1 MLNKYRRNDKNFIN
15 VLLYGGRFLAFV
27 SYIPS
32 KAVLLLLRKLR
43 LWTRG
48 VLCCVCLCFFSAK
61 SIGTEQ
67 DMYQFNIPAQP
78 LAKSLSELSNQTQ
91 TLVLF
96 PYELVEKHKGNAIK
110 GQFTLLQA
118 IEKLLSNTGLVG
130 GLSKKKVM
138 MISQQ

>member
-1 MLNKYRRNDKNFIN
+1 
-15 VLLYGGRFLAFV
+15 
-27 SYIPS
+27 
-32 KAVLLLLRKLR
+32 
-43 LWTRG
+43 
-48 VLCCVCLCFFSAK
+48 
-61 SIGTEQ
+61 
-67 DMYQFNIPAQP
+67 MYQFNIPVQP
-78 LAKSLSELSNQTQ
+78 IGKSLSELSNQTQ

>member
-1 MLNKYRRNDKNFIN
+1 MRNKYRRNDKNFIN
-15 VLLYGGRFLAFV
+15 ILPYGGGFLAFV
-27 SYIPS
+27 SYNPS
-32 KAVLLLLRKLR
+32 KAVLLLLKKLR

-48 VLCCVCLCFFSAK
+48 VLCCVYLCILCVLCVFSAK

-67 DMYQFNIPAQP
+67 DMYQFNIPMQP

-96 PYELVEKHKGNAIK
+96 PYELVEKHRGNAIE

-118 IEKLLSNTGLVG
+118 ID
-130 GLSKKKVM
+130 
-138 MISQQ
+138 